1 MSGSH
6 GGNYEDGRDFWDIAP
21 CSVVE
26 VNRRFRGTHSFHN
39 QGDHRLDD
47 EGICTSETA
56 VCFNETTLRY
66 IPGRL
71 LPWKRYLT
79 LYNAVG

>member
-6 GGNYEDGRDFWDIAP
+6 GGNYEDGRDFWDIAQ
-21 CSVVE
+21 CSIE

-39 QGDHRLDD
+39 QGDHHLDD
-47 EGICTSETA
+47 EGICTSETS
-56 VCFNETTLRY
+56 VSFNETTRRY

-79 LYNAVG
+79 SYNAVG